1 MVMLK
6 EDLNDVFAIY
16 RVEGRMRTQILKY
29 KGMVGYKAAKA
40 LAHKLNNDAKSILAY
55 RAPVKFEAVEEEDL

>member
-1 MVMLK
+1 MIVLK

-16 RVEGRMRTQILKY
+16 RVEGRLRTQILKY
-29 KGMVGYKAAKA
+29 KGMAGYKAAKA

-55 RAPVKFEAVEEEDL
+55 EKPVSFVVEEEEVL